1 MSRMDQATFE
11 NLLVRAKGNPQIAAH
26 IPLNKCEGC
35 KRPTEQV
42 EWCEGCKSWLCGN
55 CADDHAKQEG

>member
-11 NLLVRAKGNPQIAAH
+11 NLLVRAKGTM
-26 IPLNKCEGC
+26 PLVNKCEGC

-42 EWCEGCKSWLCGN
+42 SWCEGCNHWLCGN
-55 CADDHAKQEG
+55 CAYVHAKQEG